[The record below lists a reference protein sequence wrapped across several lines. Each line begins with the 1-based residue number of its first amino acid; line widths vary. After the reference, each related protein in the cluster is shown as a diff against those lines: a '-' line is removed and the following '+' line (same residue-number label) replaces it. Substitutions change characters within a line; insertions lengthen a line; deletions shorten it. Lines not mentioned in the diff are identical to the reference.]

1 MNFKCKIVHKIGT
14 GGIINDKINLA
25 TDINGHK
32 VCKFEDEKIA
42 VTIVLKKDYS
52 DIEEKLRDI
61 DILKDIEGA
70 LESVSVTDEFKELV
84 DSYGYLNVD
93 KIEG

>member
-1 MNFKCKIVHKIGT
+1 MGIVNF
-14 GGIINDKINLA
+14 A

-32 VCKFEDEKIA
+32 VCKFEDKKIE

-52 DIEEKLRDI
+52 DVEEKLRNI
-61 DILKDIEGA
+61 NILQDIEKA
-70 LESVSVTDEFKELV
+70 LENVSNTDEFKELV
-84 DSYGYLNVD
+84 DSYGYLNID

>member
-1 MNFKCKIVHKIGT
+1 MNGKIH
-14 GGIINDKINLA
+14 LA

-32 VCKFEDEKIA
+32 VCKFEDDKIA

-52 DIEEKLRDI
+52 DIEAKLRDA
-61 DILKDIEGA
+61 DILKDIEKA
-70 LESVSVTDEFKELV
+70 LESVTVTDEFKELV
-84 DSYGYLNVD
+84 DSYGYLSID

>member
-1 MNFKCKIVHKIGT
+1 MGT
-14 GGIINDKINLA
+14 GVIMNGKISLA

-32 VCKFEDEKIA
+32 VCKFEDDKIA

-52 DIEEKLRDI
+52 DVEAKLRDA

-70 LESVSVTDEFKELV
+70 LEATTTAGTFKELV

-93 KIEG
+93 RIEG